1 MKKKILTPILTSF
14 AKIKI
19 GRQKPTIIAVT
30 GNVGK
35 TSAKEAIASIL
46 RGYKKV
52 RVSGGNLNN
61 ELGVPMTILGEW
73 AEEYYDKGG
82 TNSFWLK
89 VLFKSFAGLFQ
100 KDKNYPEIL
109 VMEYGA
115 GKPGDIAKLAR
126 DFKPHIGIVTA
137 VGKIPVHVEYFS
149 DSGELAEEKS
159 KLIQVLDS
167 RDLAIL
173 NYDDPAVLDMRRRTK
188 AKVLTFGFEEGA
200 QVQVSNFDF
209 RISPEGQPLGVI
221 FKLHYGDSFVPV
233 KIDGALGKSQAWSVA
248 AAAAVGLSLGINLVS
263 ISEAFSQYQ
272 PPAGRLK
279 ILKGIKDSFIVDDTY
294 NASPASTHLALET
307 LKALPANLPAAGRAG
322 RKIIVLGDMLELGQY
337 SVSAHQ
343 EVGNFAG
350 SFANF
355 LITVGPGG
363 KIIADAAGNQMP
375 KERIFSFDNSREAG
389 TKVQELIEPGD
400 LVLVKGSQGMRME
413 RIVEEIMADPPAG
426 GENKKEL
433 LVRQS
438 KKWLAKD

>member
-1 MKKKILTPILTSF
+1 MKKKILAPILTSF
-14 AKIKI
+14 AKIKV

-35 TSAKEAIASIL
+35 TSAKEAIASVL
-46 RGYKKV
+46 REHKRV

-73 AEEYYDKGG
+73 SEEYYDKGG
-82 TNSFWLK
+82 TNIFWLK

-109 VMEYGA
+109 IMEYGT
-115 GKPGDIAKLAR
+115 GKPGDIAKLVK

-137 VGKIPVHVEYFS
+137 IGKIPVHVEYFS
-149 DSGELAEEKS
+149 DPDELAQEKS
-159 KLIQVLDS
+159 KLVQVLDG

-173 NYDDPAVLDMRRRTK
+173 NYDDQAVLDMRHKTR

-200 QVQVSNFDF
+200 QVQVSNFDY
-209 RISPEGQPLGVI
+209 RIGISNEPLGVS
-221 FKLHYGDSFVPV
+221 FKLHYADSFVPV

-248 AAAAVGLSLGINLVS
+248 AATAVGLSLGINLVN

-279 ILKGIKDSFIVDDTY
+279 ILKGIKNSFIIDDTY

-307 LKALPANLPAAGRAG
+307 LKALPAK
-322 RKIIVLGDMLELGQY
+322 RKVAVLGDMLELGKY
-337 SVSAHQ
+337 SVAAHQ

-350 SFANF
+350 VFADK
-355 LITVGPGG
+355 LITIGLGG
-363 KIIADAAGNQMP
+363 KIIADAASNQML
-375 KERIFSFDNSREAG
+375 KDEIFSFDTSAEAKN
-389 TKVQELIEPGD
+389 KVQELIQEGD
-400 LVLVKGSQGMRME
+400 LILVKGSQGMRME
-413 RIVEEIMADPPAG
+413 RIVEEIMAEP
-426 GENKKEL
+426 ERKKEL

-438 KKWLAKD
+438 KKWLDKA